1 MACPVT
7 IFEKLVSHKL
17 PFQIRDKRLVEDYN
31 KFISLKVYTKD
42 THGLIL
48 SPTAEID
55 EIWHEHLL
63 HNFDYI
69 EMCTK
74 INCLVF
80 HWPERE
86 KDSIEDKT
94 LRRETFFE
102 LYLKFFPTYK
112 KKEDVMVKD
121 VLDKDVMNKDVMV
134 KDVMNKDET
143 VKGEVDELTQ
153 YIFTNLSPNAFTQI
167 FVKTITGKSITIE
180 SDLEKDTLESLKK
193 RVYIKWGIPL
203 NSHRYVFLGK
213 TMIDE
218 TKTLKEYGV
227 EKDSQIHLNLNLK
240 GC

>member
-7 IFEKLVSHKL
+7 IFDKLVLHKL
-17 PFQIRDKRLVEDYN
+17 PFHICDKKLVEDYY

-42 THGLIL
+42 TYGTII

-55 EIWHEHLL
+55 EIWHQHLL

-74 INCLVF
+74 INCLIF

-86 KDSIEDKT
+86 NDPIEEKM
-94 LRRETFFE
+94 LRRNTFFE
-102 LYLKFFPTYK
+102 LYVKFFPVYK
-112 KKEDVMVKD
+112 KSED
-121 VLDKDVMNKDVMV
+121 
-134 KDVMNKDET
+134 EI
-143 VKGEVDELTQ
+143 DELSQ
-153 YIFTNLSPNAFTQI
+153 YIFTNLSQDTSTQI
-167 FVKTITGKSITIE
+167 FVKTITGKSITIQA
-180 SDLEKDTLESLKK
+180 DLEKDNLESLKK
-193 RVYIKWGIPL
+193 RVYLKTGIPL

-218 TKTLKEYGV
+218 SKTLKAYGV

>member
-7 IFEKLVSHKL
+7 IFDKLVSHKL
-17 PFQIRDKRLVEDYN
+17 PFHMCDKRLLEDYY

-86 KDSIEDKT
+86 KDSIQDKT

-102 LYLKFFPTYK
+102 FYLKFFPTYK
-112 KKEDVMVKD
+112 KTGDETV
-121 VLDKDVMNKDVMV
+121 
-134 KDVMNKDET
+134 KDET
-143 VKGEVDELTQ
+143 VKCEVDELSQ

-218 TKTLKEYGV
+218 NKTLKEYGV

>member
-7 IFEKLVSHKL
+7 IFDLLVLHKL
-17 PFQIRDKRLVEDYN
+17 PFHICDKQLVEDYY

-42 THGLIL
+42 TRGLIL

-55 EIWHEHLL
+55 EVWHQHLL

-86 KDSIEDKT
+86 KDSIEEKT
-94 LRRETFFE
+94 VRRNTFFE
-102 LYLKFFPTYK
+102 LYLKFFPAYK
-112 KKEDVMVKD
+112 KTENE
-121 VLDKDVMNKDVMV
+121 L
-134 KDVMNKDET
+134 
-143 VKGEVDELTQ
+143 DELSQ
-153 YIFTNLSPNAFTQI
+153 YIFSNLSSNTNTQI

-180 SDLEKDTLESLKK
+180 TDLEKDTLDSLKK

-203 NSHRYVFLGK
+203 KSHRYVFLGK
-213 TMIDE
+213 NMMDE
-218 TKTLKEYGV
+218 NKTLKEYGV

>member
-7 IFEKLVSHKL
+7 IFDKLVLHKL
-17 PFQIRDKRLVEDYN
+17 PFHICDKKLVEDYY

-42 THGLIL
+42 TYGTII
-48 SPTAEID
+48 SPTSEID
-55 EIWHEHLL
+55 EVWHQHLL

-74 INCLVF
+74 INCLIF

-86 KDSIEDKT
+86 NDSIEEKM
-94 LRRETFFE
+94 LRRNTFFE
-102 LYLKFFPTYK
+102 LYVKFFPVYK
-112 KKEDVMVKD
+112 KSED
-121 VLDKDVMNKDVMV
+121 
-134 KDVMNKDET
+134 EI
-143 VKGEVDELTQ
+143 DELSQ
-153 YIFTNLSPNAFTQI
+153 YIFTNLSQDTSTQI
-167 FVKTITGKSITIE
+167 FVKTITGKSITIQA
-180 SDLEKDTLESLKK
+180 DLEKDNLESLKK
-193 RVYIKWGIPL
+193 RVYLKMGIPL

-218 TKTLKEYGV
+218 SKTLKAYGV

>member
-7 IFEKLVSHKL
+7 IFDKLVLHKL
-17 PFQIRDKRLVEDYN
+17 PFHICDKQLVEDYY

-42 THGLIL
+42 THGVIL

-55 EIWHEHLL
+55 EVWHEHLL

-74 INCLVF
+74 INSLVF

-86 KDSIEDKT
+86 KDSIEEKT
-94 LRRETFFE
+94 LRRNTFFE
-102 LYLKFFPTYK
+102 LYLKYFPTYK
-112 KKEDVMVKD
+112 KSED
-121 VLDKDVMNKDVMV
+121 
-134 KDVMNKDET
+134 EI
-143 VKGEVDELTQ
+143 DELSQ
-153 YIFTNLSPNAFTQI
+153 YIFSNLSSNTNTQI

-213 TMIDE
+213 GMYNE